1 MAQTSTTALPDFRT
15 SPRRRRVNRD
25 LLNYL
30 FVLPAAI
37 YILITMIYPIFYNV
51 RMSFQDVNI
60 STFLSGDAAWVGIA
74 NYRDLLNDPAFW
86 HALRLSVAFTVFSL
100 IGQLTIGMA
109 LALFF
114 ANPFPGNGILRAF
127 LLVGWMLPTVISG
140 GLFRFILDGDFGV
153 LNYALTQINL
163 IDAPQYWLVDPDTA
177 LGGTILANIWVGIPF
192 NMVLLLSGL
201 QGINRDLYEA
211 ASVDGATS
219 WQRFRSIT
227 VPLMMPVALTVV
239 LLGLIYTFK
248 VFDLIYVMTAGGPV
262 DATTVLPIDAY
273 QQTFQFFNF
282 STGAAT
288 NSVILL
294 LLMVVAGFYLWW
306 TRREEAAS

>member
-1 MAQTSTTALPDFRT
+1 MVQGTTTALSDIRTFRL
-15 SPRRRRVNRD
+15 RRRIGQDV
-25 LLNYL
+25 LNYL
-30 FVLPAAI
+30 FVLPAVL
-37 YILITMIYPIFYNV
+37 YILVTMVYPIFYNV
-51 RMSFQDVNI
+51 RMSFQDVTI
-60 STFLSGDAAWVGIA
+60 STFLSDNATWAGLD
-74 NYRDLLNDPAFW
+74 NYRTLIDDSAFW
-86 HALRLSVAFTVFSL
+86 YSLRLSVYFTLFSL
-100 IGQLTIGMA
+100 IGQLTIGFA

-114 ANPFPGNGILRAF
+114 SKPFPGNGILRAF
-127 LLVGWMLPTVISG
+127 LLVGWMLPTVITG

-153 LNYALTQINL
+153 LNYALQELNL
-163 IDAPQYWLVDPDTA
+163 LDRPQFWLVDPDTA
-177 LGGTILANIWVGIPF
+177 LAGTILANIWVGIPF

-211 ASVDGATS
+211 ASVDGANAV
-219 WQRFRSIT
+219 QRFRSIT
-227 VPLMMPVALTVV
+227 LPLMMPVALSVV

-262 DATTVLPIDAY
+262 NATTVLPIKAY

-294 LLMVVAGFYLWW
+294 LLLVVAGFYLWW